1 MLSEIIF
8 ELRSRANLTQREF
21 AALVGVSLATV
32 KAWEGGRFHS
42 LSTESQ
48 HKIQQ
53 ALGLTPE
60 DVLELFFKRIPPR
73 RIAPAAS
80 PNPSVRPG
88 PRRGPK
94 H

>member
-21 AALVGVSLATV
+21 AVLVGVSLATV

-42 LSTESQ
+42 LHTENQ
-48 HKIQQ
+48 HKISE

-60 DVLELFFKRIPPR
+60 EVLEFFFRRIPPR
-73 RIAPAAS
+73 RSA
-80 PNPSVRPG
+80 
-88 PRRGPK
+88 RRGRSS
-94 H
+94 HAARER

>member
-48 HKIQQ
+48 HRLQE
-53 ALGLTPE
+53 ALGLSPE
-60 DVLELFFKRIPPR
+60 EVLDLFFRRIPPR
-73 RIAPAAS
+73 
-80 PNPSVRPG
+80 
-88 PRRGPK
+88 PRRGCAFRTSPAK
-94 H
+94 WQGEPPRQ